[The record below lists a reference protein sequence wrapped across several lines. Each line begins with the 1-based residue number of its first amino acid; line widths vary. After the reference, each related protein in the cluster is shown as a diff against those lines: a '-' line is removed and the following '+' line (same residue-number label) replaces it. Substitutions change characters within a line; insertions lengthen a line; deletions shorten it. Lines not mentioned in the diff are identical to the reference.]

1 MRALLL
7 VPVIALLAA
16 CAARQVPVEE
26 SAVVTRPAKV
36 SDGKPVAPAAAATAL
51 PKYHVVRRGETLY
64 SIAFRYG
71 LDFRVL
77 AQRNQIR
84 EPFTIFPGQ
93 QLALREGKAV
103 AAAPVTQ
110 PPAAPATRP
119 PAEPRK
125 PVAVAPAVTTPAAPV
140 AAPPVKAPDAVRTP
154 AGGWRWPVQGKLLS
168 PFNPAGVGP
177 KGIAIN
183 GNPGDPVHAARDG
196 RVVYTGNSL
205 VGYGQLVIIKHDDVY
220 LSAYAHNRKLLVREG
235 DSVRAGDTI
244 AEMGSSGTDR
254 TKLHFEVR
262 RNGDPIDPLTVLPR
276 P

>member
-7 VPVIALLAA
+7 VSIVALLAA
-16 CAARQVPVEE
+16 CSARQVPVEE

-36 SDGKPVAPAAAATAL
+36 SDGKPAASAPQAGEL

-77 AQRNQIR
+77 ARRNQVR
-84 EPFTIFPGQ
+84 EPFTIYPGQ
-93 QLALREGKAV
+93 QLLLRDGQVAV
-103 AAAPVTQ
+103 ATPASPST
-110 PPAAPATRP
+110 PPARP

-125 PVAVAPAVTTPAAPV
+125 PVATAPVATAPVAPV
-140 AAPPVKAPDAVRTP
+140 AAAPARAVDPLRAP
-154 AGGWRWPVQGKLLS
+154 AGSWRWPVQGKLLS

-177 KGIAIN
+177 KGIAIS
-183 GNPGDPVHAARDG
+183 GNAGDAVHAARDG

-235 DSVRAGDTI
+235 DSVRAGDAI